1 MNSRII
7 NVVVLLLLAI
17 QVAAQQSGSAA
28 SQQPATPKT
37 KLETF
42 AAQTGVVII
51 EGYSKLGTIRGKYGT
66 VEIQAK
72 EFVNAASGKK
82 EKGITF
88 EVTEAGRLER
98 ESRSFIDYDE
108 IDSLLKGIDYVAK
121 IDKSATKLDAF
132 EAEYR
137 TKGELEIT
145 TFSSDTGV
153 EVAVQSGRIGGAT
166 AFLSLDH
173 LQQLRA
179 LIVDA
184 KATLDAL

>member
-1 MNSRII
+1 VSSRII
-7 NVVVLLLLAI
+7 NVVVLLFLGI
-17 QVAAQQSGSAA
+17 QVAAQQSGPAATQQSA
-28 SQQPATPKT
+28 PAKT

-51 EGYSKLGTIRGKYGT
+51 EGYSKVGTIRGKYGT

-153 EVAVQSGRIGGAT
+153 EVAVKSGRIGGAT
-166 AFLSLDH
+166 AFLSLEH
-173 LQQLRA
+173 LQRLRA
-179 LIVDA
+179 LVVDA
-184 KATLDAL
+184 KTTLDAL

>member
-1 MNSRII
+1 VSSKMM
-7 NVVVLLLLAI
+7 NVVVLLFLGIEA
-17 QVAAQQSGSAA
+17 AAQPSGPGVG
-28 SQQPATPKT
+28 QQLAPPKT

-51 EGYSKLGTIRGKYGT
+51 EGYSKVGTIRGRYGS

-72 EFVNAASGKK
+72 EFLNAASGKK

-108 IDSLLKGIDYVAK
+108 IDSLLKGVDYVAK

-137 TKGELEIT
+137 TRGDLEIS

-153 EVAVQSGRIGGAT
+153 EAAVKSGRIGGAT
-166 AFLSLDH
+166 AFLSLEH

-184 KATLDAL
+184 KTKLDAL